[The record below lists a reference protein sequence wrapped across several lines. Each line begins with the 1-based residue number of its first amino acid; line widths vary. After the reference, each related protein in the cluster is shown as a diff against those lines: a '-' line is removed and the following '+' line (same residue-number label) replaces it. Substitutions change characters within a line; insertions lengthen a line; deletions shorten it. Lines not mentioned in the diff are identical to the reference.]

1 MERFAFVDPLY
12 EVTGAFI
19 DPTGQQHPS
28 DWLVKSTPE
37 DRAAIGLLAVTPA
50 GPVPVGMRS
59 TGLTLKVVGG
69 RPVEVHGLED
79 IPVAD
84 RKASLLKAVDIER
97 DRRQQLD
104 FVHDFGGLDA
114 VDEAGQVIAAG
125 ERALQMRF
133 DPDQRNWQALQSQ
146 AVVAA
151 MAGQGAMVMPM
162 RAEDNWNVQT
172 TAADVLAVTSAMFV
186 RNASILFF
194 GAALK
199 SQVRAALTGS
209 DLDAINITIGW
220 PG

>member
-1 MERFAFVDPLY
+1 MDRFAFVDPLY
-12 EVTGAFI
+12 EVTGAFT
-19 DPTGQQHPS
+19 DPTGQQHPT
-28 DWLVKSTPE
+28 DWLAKSTPE
-37 DRAAIGLLAVTPA
+37 DRAAIGLLTVTPA
-50 GPVPVGMRS
+50 APVPAGKRS
-59 TGLTLKVVGG
+59 TGLSLRVVSGL
-69 RPVEVHGLED
+69 PVEVHGLED

-84 RKASLLKAVDIER
+84 RRAGMLRVIDAER

-104 FVHDFGGLDA
+104 FLHDFDLLDA
-114 VDEAGQVIAAG
+114 TGEGGQVIAAG
-125 ERALQMRF
+125 QRALQMRF

-146 AVVAA
+146 AVVAV
-151 MAGQGAMVMPM
+151 MAGQGATVMPM

-186 RNASILFF
+186 RNASILFY

-209 DLDAINITIGW
+209 DLDAINITVGW